1 MAGAVSHWYFF
12 RENEEWRTKIPLV
25 RSVGRVFRYHL
36 GSIFFGSFV
45 IAVIWL
51 IRIILMIIDK
61 YTKNQ
66 QKANKLLMLAIKC
79 TQCCMWCLEK
89 TIKFITDYCY
99 IYVAMQGSS
108 FCAACFQ
115 TFSLI
120 IGNPAQL
127 AINTFVR
134 TILSLIQKIGLPV
147 AAGWLCNL
155 YLVNIFSS
163 VFACTLDTLFVCCCR
178 DKADYKGKFMPDRL
192 RLVFGFGKKK
202 KDGQPDEDDLV
213 AS

>member
-1 MAGAVSHWYFF
+1 MIHSSHN
-12 RENEEWRTKIPLV
+12 R
-25 RSVGRVFRYHL
+25 
-36 GSIFFGSFV
+36 
-45 IAVIWL
+45 
-51 IRIILMIIDK
+51 

-66 QKANKLLMLAIKC
+66 QKSNKLLMLAIKC

-155 YLVNIFSS
+155 YLVNISGKSETIWPTVCAAVSAFIIANVFSS

-202 KDGQPDEDDLV
+202 KDGQPDEVTEVESLT
-213 AS
+213 AP